1 MVVPCGHRN
10 RESPV
15 FRIMSTLHGGKLL
28 PAARWDNDHMG
39 VALAA
44 ARHHAARWA
53 RRLGRQRPDEEDLR
67 QDILLAVVERA
78 GRFDPSCACWATF
91 VALLAR
97 HAVADRRQAER
108 RRRAVEMIP
117 LDLDQVDADA
127 AAAWAAARADRRDA
141 AAAIALRIDLHALLG
156 ALPPTQRA
164 TLAVLLGTDGE
175 PAAARRASGRSSSAF
190 HRDVQELRLWL
201 LASGLVDARRVRGKK
216 RGADR

>member
-1 MVVPCGHRN
+1 
-10 RESPV
+10 
-15 FRIMSTLHGGKLL
+15 
-28 PAARWDNDHMG
+28 MG

-44 ARHHAARWA
+44 ARHHAAQWA

-127 AAAWAAARADRRDA
+127 AAAWSAAWAGRRDPSA
-141 AAAIALRIDLHALLG
+141 DMALRIDLHALVG
-156 ALPPTQRA
+156 DLPPTQRA
-164 TLAVLLGTDGE
+164 TLALLLRTDGE

-201 LASGLVDARRVRGKK
+201 LASGLVEARRARGKK

>member
-1 MVVPCGHRN
+1 MVPYGHRN

-15 FRIMSTLHGGKLL
+15 FRIMSMLHGGKPL
-28 PAARWDNDHMG
+28 PAVRWDNDHMG

-44 ARHHAARWA
+44 ARHHAAQWA

-78 GRFDPSCACWATF
+78 GRFNRSCACWATF

-108 RRRAVEMIP
+108 RRRAVAMIP

-127 AAAWAAARADRRDA
+127 AAAWSADRRDA

-156 ALPPTQRA
+156 DLPPTQRA
-164 TLAVLLGTDGE
+164 TLTSLLRTDGE

-201 LASGLVDARRVRGKK
+201 LASGLVDARRARGKK

>member
-1 MVVPCGHRN
+1 MVPYGHRN

-15 FRIMSTLHGGKLL
+15 FRIMSMLHGGKPL
-28 PAARWDNDHMG
+28 PAVRWDNDHMG

-44 ARHHAARWA
+44 ARHHAAQWA

-78 GRFDPSCACWATF
+78 GRFDSSCACWATF

-97 HAVADRRQAER
+97 HAVADRRQAEQ

-127 AAAWAAARADRRDA
+127 AAAWSAARADRRDA
-141 AAAIALRIDLHALLG
+141 ATAIALRIDLQALLG
-156 ALPPTQRA
+156 DLPPTQRA
-164 TLAVLLGTDGE
+164 TLALLLRTDGE

-201 LASGLVDARRVRGKK
+201 LASGLVDARRARGKK